1 MYVLVIKR
9 RKERTVSQAA
19 SLLSIHAVLLILQ
32 VVCHLQFWWKHLTK
46 VTWELVFSRE
56 IWYH

>member
-1 MYVLVIKR
+1 MYVLGIKR

-32 VVCHLQFWWKHLTK
+32 VVCRLRFW
-46 VTWELVFSRE
+46 
-56 IWYH
+56 